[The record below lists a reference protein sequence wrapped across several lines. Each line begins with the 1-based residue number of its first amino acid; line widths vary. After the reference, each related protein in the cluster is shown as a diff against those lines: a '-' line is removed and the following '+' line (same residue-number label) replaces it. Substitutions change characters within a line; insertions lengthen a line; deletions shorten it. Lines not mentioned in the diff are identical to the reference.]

1 MIKNCAKRKLI
12 ITTFALLIF
21 LITLTFPK
29 TEEEIKNVTITY
41 MKANKAPIY
50 ILNQDDLVIRTDIS
64 INGDDV
70 ISKAK
75 EMIEILTINN
85 TKSAYIPNLFKPII
99 PKNTKVL
106 SIDIQDKTLK
116 INFSKDFLNIDKDYS
131 EKMIES
137 LVYSLT
143 ELDGIE
149 GVIIYVENKILETIP
164 NTNEKLPPL
173 LTRDIGINK
182 VYDLSNLKDVSKTT
196 TYYIA
201 KENNTSYYIPVTL
214 LENNEKDKV
223 EIIIE
228 RLKTN
233 PSIKTNLISYLSA
246 NTELTN
252 YELLENEIQLSFS
265 PLLYE
270 GLASKDLEEEVKYSI
285 SLSLKDTLNIENVT
299 FIE

>member
-29 TEEEIKNVTITY
+29 TEDEIKNVTITY
-41 MKANKAPIY
+41 MKTNESPIY
-50 ILNQDDLVIRTDIS
+50 LLNNEDLVVRTSIS
-64 INGDDV
+64 IKSEDIIN
-70 ISKAK
+70 KAK

-85 TKSAYIPNLFKPII
+85 AKSAYIPNFFKPII
-99 PKNTKVL
+99 PNNTKIL
-106 SIDIQDKTLK
+106 SVDVQDTTLK
-116 INFSKDFLNIDKDYS
+116 INFSKELLNVDENYS

-143 ELDGIE
+143 ELDGVNGI
-149 GVIIYVENKILETIP
+149 IIYVEGKLLETIP
-164 NTNEKLPPL
+164 STNKKLPPL

-182 VYDLSNLKDVSKTT
+182 VYNLSNLKNVSKTT

-201 KENNTSYYIPVTL
+201 KENNSSYYVPVTL

-228 RLKTN
+228 RLKTS

-252 YELLENEIQLSFS
+252 YELLENEIQLSFN

-285 SLSLKDTLNIENVT
+285 SLSLKDTLNIKNVT

>member
-85 TKSAYIPNLFKPII
+85 AKSAYIPNLFKPII

>member
-41 MKANKAPIY
+41 TKAASSPIY
-50 ILNQDDLVIRTDIS
+50 LLNKEEFVARTNIS
-64 INGDDV
+64 LQGEKNID
-70 ISKAK
+70 KAK
-75 EMIEILTINN
+75 ELIEILTIDNA
-85 TKSAYIPNLFKPII
+85 KSAYIPNLFEPVI
-99 PKNTKVL
+99 PKGTKVL
-106 SIDIQDKTLK
+106 SIDIQDTTLK
-116 INFSKDFLNIDKDYS
+116 INFNKNFLNIPKSYE
-131 EKMIES
+131 EKILEC

-143 ELDGIE
+143 ELDNIDGI
-149 GVIIYVENKILETIP
+149 IIYVEGKLLENLP
-164 NTNEKLPPL
+164 NTSQKLPPL
-173 LTRDIGINK
+173 LTRDIGVNK
-182 VYDLSNLKDVSKTT
+182 VYDLTNLKNVTKTT

-201 KENNTSYYIPVTL
+201 KEENTSYYIPVTL
-214 LENNEKDKV
+214 LDNNEKDKV

-228 RLKTN
+228 RLKSLPN
-233 PSIKTNLISYLSA
+233 VKTNLISYLTA

-252 YELLENEIQLSFS
+252 YEILESEIKLSFS

-270 GLASKDLEEEVKYSI
+270 GLASEDIEEEVKYSI
-285 SLSLKDTLNIENVT
+285 SLSMQDTLNVENVT